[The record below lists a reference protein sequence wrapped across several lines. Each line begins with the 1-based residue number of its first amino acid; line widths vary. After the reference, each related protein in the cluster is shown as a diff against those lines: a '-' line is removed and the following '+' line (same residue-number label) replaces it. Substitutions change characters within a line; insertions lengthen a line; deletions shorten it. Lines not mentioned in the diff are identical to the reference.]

1 MVEQGGGGWRA
12 GSPPKVAPQIFALR
26 HLAIETYPLHPP
38 FSLLPPVTPPF
49 CREAARAAAVGQA
62 GRQKPR
68 QKKKFPLA
76 LPEVTEVQLP
86 GKTGLCIFKT
96 SEGATW
102 PSSKAQVRGKKIE
115 SCQMIF
121 VLSNDLGS
129 GEWGGGWGG
138 GDPQNSC
145 ERSLQT
151 SLSLCY
157 IFITFLFPGLT
168 WRDFNCLH
176 F

>member
-1 MVEQGGGGWRA
+1 MGGDGAGGGG
-12 GSPPKVAPQIFALR
+12 GLDLLPKWHRKYLPSATWPSRRILSVLP
-26 HLAIETYPLHPP
+26 
-38 FSLLPPVTPPF
+38 SLLPPVTPPF

-62 GRQKPR
+62 ERQKPR
-68 QKKKFPLA
+68 QKKKFPLV

-121 VLSNDLGS
+121 VLSNDLGGKGTLRTLAS
-129 GEWGGGWGG
+129 G
-138 GDPQNSC
+138 
-145 ERSLQT
+145 
-151 SLSLCY
+151 LCRR
-157 IFITFLFPGLT
+157 P
-168 WRDFNCLH
+168 
-176 F
+176 